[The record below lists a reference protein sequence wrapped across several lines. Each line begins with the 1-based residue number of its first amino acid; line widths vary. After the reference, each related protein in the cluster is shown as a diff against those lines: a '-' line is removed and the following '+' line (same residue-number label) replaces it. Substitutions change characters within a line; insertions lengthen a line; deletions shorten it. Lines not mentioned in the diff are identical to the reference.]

1 MKKKSIIFQNE
12 EDEIEF
18 VAKMIK
24 KLKTIKKKNKVNNLN
39 NLNRMKTK
47 NLNKKDICYE

>member
-1 MKKKSIIFQNE
+1 MKKKSVIFQNE
-12 EDEIEF
+12 KDEIEF

-39 NLNRMKTK
+39 NLNTIKTK
-47 NLNKKDICYE
+47 DCNKKDICYQ

>member
-39 NLNRMKTK
+39 TIKTRDC
-47 NLNKKDICYE
+47 NKKDICYQ

>member
-12 EDEIEF
+12 EHEIEF

-39 NLNRMKTK
+39 TIKTK
-47 NLNKKDICYE
+47 DCNKKDICYQ